1 MATRGTGASMSTH
14 SLMLLCAL
22 HSAALGV
29 FHLCFWRLFDW
40 KRALAKLDRP
50 NRAIMQI
57 LNLRLAF
64 VFFAVAVLC
73 LLYPDALAT
82 TPLGRALLVV
92 MVLFWVGRTIEQFVF
107 LRGLRHPAVHALT
120 AVFELG
126 AVLFALPLW
135 LVAPAT

>member
-1 MATRGTGASMSTH
+1 MSTQAM
-14 SLMLLCAL
+14 LLLCAV

-40 KRALAKLDRP
+40 NRQLAQLDRA
-50 NRAIMQI
+50 NRAIVQI
-57 LNLRLAF
+57 LNLRLTF
-64 VFFAVAVLC
+64 VFFAVAALC
-73 LLYPDALAT
+73 LLYPDALAS

-92 MVLFWVGRTIEQFVF
+92 MMLFWVGRTIEQFVF

-120 AVFELG
+120 AVFVLG

-135 LVAPAT
+135 LVPPAG

>member
-1 MATRGTGASMSTH
+1 MATRGTGAGMSTH

-64 VFFAVAVLC
+64 VFFATDPAFRVLPAFPP
-73 LLYPDALAT
+73 LPAFADLAPVPGSFT
-82 TPLGRALLVV
+82 C
-92 MVLFWVGRTIEQFVF
+92 FF
-107 LRGLRHPAVHALT
+107 LAIT
-120 AVFELG
+120 
-126 AVLFALPLW
+126 
-135 LVAPAT
+135 